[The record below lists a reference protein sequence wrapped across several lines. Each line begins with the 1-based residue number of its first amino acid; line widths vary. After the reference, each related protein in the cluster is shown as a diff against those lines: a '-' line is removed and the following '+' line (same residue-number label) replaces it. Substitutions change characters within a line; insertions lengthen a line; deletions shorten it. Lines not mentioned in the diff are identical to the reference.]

1 MGTKDPRIDAYIA
14 KSAGFAQPILKHL
27 RELVHRGC
35 PEAEETLYR
44 MADRREARGNAP
56 EAAANRPGVD
66 CRRQIAELEIHAV
79 LARMPLTSSDGKEQG
94 RAGRCPEA
102 WPWNRHQA
110 RIEESR

>member
-1 MGTKDPRIDAYIA
+1 MGKKDPRIDAYIA

-35 PEAEETLYR
+35 PEVEETLCP

-79 LARMPLTSSDGKEQG
+79 LGRTHLTSSVGKGQG
-94 RAGRCPEA
+94 RAGRGP
-102 WPWNRHQA
+102 
-110 RIEESR
+110 